1 MYLWATVSVRKL
13 LKACSKRLHP
23 VVQGLKNMI
32 FTLQVVGEITKSILD
47 EEGEYKPVDGPEIS
61 SLILIDRG

>member
-13 LKACSKRLHP
+13 LKACSKLLHP

>member
-23 VVQGLKNMI
+23 VVQGLKNMT